1 MRTKDFCDSN
11 INHPEIEDLLRETLV
26 ALVKEEYKV
35 DVAPTVTKQPNRPII
50 DIFIQEVPDFSKY
63 KLAKA
68 YVRWTRSHEAKDLA
82 EKERTQW
89 KKMLQEINKVLK

>member
-11 INHPEIEDLLRETLV
+11 INHPEIEDLLRDTLV

-35 DVAPTVTKQPNRPII
+35 DVASTVTKQPNRPII
-50 DIFIQEVPDFSKY
+50 DIFTQEVPDFSKY

-68 YVRWTRSHEAKDLA
+68 YVRWTRSHEAKDLV